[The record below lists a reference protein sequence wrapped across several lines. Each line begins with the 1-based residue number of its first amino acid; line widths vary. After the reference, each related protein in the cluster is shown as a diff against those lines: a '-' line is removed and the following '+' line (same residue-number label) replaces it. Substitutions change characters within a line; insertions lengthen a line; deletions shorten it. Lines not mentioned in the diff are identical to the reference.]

1 MPYIVAVRWV
11 AKEGEAEEVA
21 RALRELEAPTLAE
34 PGVIEWRAHRDPDD
48 PGTFFVFE
56 VYQDAAAYQTHADTA
71 HFQEWGVGHG
81 IPRLAD
87 RRREFYQ
94 PL

>member
-21 RALRELEAPTLAE
+21 RALRELETPTRAE

-48 PGTFFVFE
+48 PGTFFIFE
-56 VYQDAAAYQTHADTA
+56 VYEDSAAYQTHAETA
-71 HFQEWGVGHG
+71 HFVEWGVGHG

-87 RRREFYQ
+87 RRREFYE